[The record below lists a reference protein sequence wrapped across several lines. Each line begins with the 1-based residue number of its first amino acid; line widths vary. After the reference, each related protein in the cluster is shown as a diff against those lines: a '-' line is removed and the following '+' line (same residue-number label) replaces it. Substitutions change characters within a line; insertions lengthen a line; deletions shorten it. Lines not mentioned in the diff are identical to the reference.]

1 MAPAHSGGAASR
13 RESLNMKSEATST
26 IFERPDASFEP
37 DPRLLEWI
45 LEDPANP
52 LSQIAR
58 MIPAGARV
66 LDVGAGNG
74 ILARL
79 LAHLGKTV
87 EIDGIE
93 PNEIAARLA
102 TPFYG
107 TLSPEPVDLFL
118 ANRPTLPPY
127 DFIVLAD
134 VVEHIANPAPT
145 LRSLRERLAPEG
157 RICLST
163 PNIAFA
169 AVRLALL
176 NGRFDY
182 VDSGILERTHLRFF
196 TLCSLQ
202 ALVASTGL
210 FPRTTMMLR
219 RSPVAMEI
227 RLERDWIGPWQYH
240 RIMKD
245 ELASVYQFLLVL
257 GANPG
262 PARQE
267 SFGSAG
273 SLDYL
278 RYLKRRWFDRAADRV
293 E

>member
-1 MAPAHSGGAASR
+1 MQ
-13 RESLNMKSEATST
+13 SEATSAV
-26 IFERPDASFEP
+26 FERPDASFEP
-37 DPRLLEWI
+37 DPRLLGWI

-52 LSQIAR
+52 LNQIAR
-58 MIPAGARV
+58 MIPAGSRV
-66 LDVGAGNG
+66 LDVGTGNG

-79 LAHLGKTV
+79 LAQLGKIV

-134 VVEHIANPAPT
+134 VIEHVANPAPT
-145 LRSLRERLAPEG
+145 LRALRERLSPEG

-196 TLCSLQ
+196 TLRSLQ
-202 ALVASTGL
+202 SLMASISL
-210 FPRTTMMLR
+210 YPRVTMLLR
-219 RSPVAMEI
+219 RSPVSMEI
-227 RLERDWIGPWQYH
+227 RLDRDWIGPWQYH
-240 RIMKD
+240 WLMKD
-245 ELASVYQFLLVL
+245 DLASVYQFLLVL
-257 GANPG
+257 SANPG

-278 RYLKRRWFDRAADRV
+278 RYLKRRWFGRRADSI